1 MGKNTEAKECIRC
14 GELIYYNGNN
24 PCCIEE
30 ELKDA
35 YVRIYTRNLE
45 EARADIIPMLQNN
58 WIEEFDTWGDDAI
71 HSMSWHYSIW
81 YASTHM
87 LPNLEVQVVIDA
99 NNRAHISSGSAGYVS
114 FLKEPK
120 KMKLPVKCWFHTHPF
135 GSAYF
140 SGTDWNTVNTW
151 NLVMEK
157 AYVIGGDEHYGFW
170 ENTKPNEL
178 EIREK
183 DGTYRTQQQ
192 IKGEEE
198 E

>member
-1 MGKNTEAKECIRC
+1 
-14 GELIYYNGNN
+14 
-24 PCCIEE
+24 
-30 ELKDA
+30 
-35 YVRIYTRNLE
+35 
-45 EARADIIPMLQNN
+45 
-58 WIEEFDTWGDDAI
+58 
-71 HSMSWHYSIW
+71 
-81 YASTHM
+81 
-87 LPNLEVQVVIDA
+87 
-99 NNRAHISSGSAGYVS
+99 
-114 FLKEPK
+114 
-120 KMKLPVKCWFHTHPF
+120 MKLPVKCWFHTHPF

>member
-1 MGKNTEAKECIRC
+1 MGKNLSATECINC
-14 GELIYYNGNN
+14 SNLVYYGGV
-24 PCCIEE
+24 CSCHQE
-30 ELKDA
+30 A
-35 YVRIYTRNLE
+35 YDIQVETARN
-45 EARADIIPMLQNN
+45 DIISMLQNN

-71 HSMSWHYSIW
+71 HSQTWHNSIW
-81 YASTHM
+81 VASTQV
-87 LPNLEVQVVIDA
+87 LPGLEVQVVIDS

-151 NLVMEK
+151 LPLMEK
-157 AYVIGGDEHYGFW
+157 AYVIGGDNHYGFW
-170 ENTKPNEL
+170 SQTKPNEL
-178 EIREK
+178 EIKEK
-183 DGTYRTQQQ
+183 DGTYRIQKQ

>member
-1 MGKNTEAKECIRC
+1 MGKNAEATECNKC
-14 GELIYYNGNN
+14 GELVYYGGIC
-24 PCCIEE
+24 PCSREE
-30 ELKDA
+30 WLEQLETA
-35 YVRIYTRNLE
+35 RN
-45 EARADIIPMLQNN
+45 DIIPMLQNN
-58 WIEEFDTWGDDAI
+58 WIEEFNTWGDDAI
-71 HSMSWHYSIW
+71 HSQTWHYSIW
-81 YASTHM
+81 FASTKM
-87 LPNLEVQVVIDA
+87 LPGLEVQVVIDS